1 MGRQGRVHRKTGETD
16 ITLAVDLD
24 GQGNARLDMPLDFLT
39 HMLTAFARHALV
51 DLEVRARGDLHV
63 DNHHLVEDLGLV
75 LGAAV
80 AEALGDKRGITRFGF
95 ASVPMDEALVET
107 SLDISGRPWLSLE
120 LPRLPRNR
128 GHFEFADV
136 HEFMKSFAQTAAMTV
151 HITCRRGENQHHV
164 IEALFKSLGRALKQ
178 AAAPE
183 PRLGGAIPSTK
194 GVL

>member
-1 MGRQGRVHRKTGETD
+1 MGRQGKVHRKTGETE
-16 ITLAVDLD
+16 ISLLIDLD
-24 GQGNARLDMPLDFLT
+24 GTGDLALEMPADFFT
-39 HMLTAFARHALV
+39 HMLTAFAGHGLFDIEA
-51 DLEVRARGDLHV
+51 RARGDLHV

-80 AEALGDKRGITRFGF
+80 AEALGDKQGITRFGF

-107 SLDISGRPWLSLE
+107 TLDCSGRPCLFID

-136 HEFMKSFAQTAAMTV
+136 REFMKAFAQASGMTI
-151 HITCRRGENQHHV
+151 HATCRRGENQHHI
-164 IEALFKSLGRALKQ
+164 IEALFKSLGRALRQ
-178 AAAPE
+178 AVTLD
-183 PRLGGAIPSTK
+183 PRQKGRVPSTK